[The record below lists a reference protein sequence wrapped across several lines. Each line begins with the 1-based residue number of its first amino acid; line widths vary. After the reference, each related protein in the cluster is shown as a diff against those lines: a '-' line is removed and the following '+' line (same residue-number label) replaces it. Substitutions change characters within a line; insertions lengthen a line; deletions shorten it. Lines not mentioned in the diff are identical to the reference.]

1 MTERSFAELADLSG
15 RVAVVTGGAGSIG
28 RVISRGLAEL
38 GATVVVVDRDRETCD
53 SVAQQLRE
61 TFENESFGLAAN
73 LEDEDLT
80 RQIPE
85 LVIDRAERIDILVHM
100 AALVSAEP
108 LPNWTSDFES
118 QSADTWRRALEINL
132 TSVFNLT
139 QACTPALRSTG
150 RGSVITVG
158 STYGLVGPDWRIYD
172 GTDMGNAAGYAASKG
187 GVLQI
192 TRWLATTLAP
202 SVRVNSL
209 TPGGVQRGQPS
220 SFIESYEQRTPLQR
234 MAQEE
239 DFKGAIGFL
248 ASDLSA
254 YVTGQ
259 NIVVDGGWTAW

>member
-1 MTERSFAELADLSG
+1 VTERSIAQLADLSG
-15 RVAVVTGGAGSIG
+15 RVAVVTGAAGRIG
-28 RVISRGLAEL
+28 RVISSGLAEL
-38 GATVVVVDRDRETCD
+38 GATVVVVDRDGETCD
-53 SVAQQLRE
+53 LVAQQLRD
-61 TFENESFGLAAN
+61 TSENASFGLEAN
-73 LEDEDLT
+73 LEDEAST
-80 RQIPE
+80 RRIPE
-85 LVIDRAERIDILVHM
+85 LVIDQVGRIDVLVHM

-118 QSADTWRRALEINL
+118 QSAETWRRALEVNL

-139 QACTPALRSTG
+139 QVCTPALRSSG

-158 STYGLVGPDWRIYD
+158 STYGLVGPDWRIYE
-172 GTDMGNAAGYAASKG
+172 GTSMGNAAGYAASKG
-187 GVLQI
+187 GILQL

-202 SVRVNSL
+202 SIRVNSL
-209 TPGGVQRGQPS
+209 TPGGVERRQPS
-220 SFIESYEQRTPLQR
+220 SFVEAYEQRTPLQR

-239 DFKGAIGFL
+239 DFKGAIAFL

>member
-1 MTERSFAELADLSG
+1 MTERSFAQLADLSG
-15 RVAVVTGGAGSIG
+15 RVVVVTGAAGSIG

-38 GATVVVVDRDRETCD
+38 GATVVVVDRDGEACD

-61 TFENESFGLAAN
+61 AFKNESFGLAAN
-73 LEDEDLT
+73 LEDEAST
-80 RQIPE
+80 RRIPE
-85 LVIDRAERIDILVHM
+85 SVIARVDRIDVLVHM

-118 QSADTWRRALEINL
+118 QSTETWRRALEINL

-202 SVRVNSL
+202 SIRVNSL
-209 TPGGVQRGQPS
+209 TPGGVNRGQPS
-220 SFIESYEQRTPLQR
+220 SFIKAYEQRTPLQR